1 MRNIKVVGSNFTRSG
16 KTCKPAMGFSFAAG
30 TTDGP
35 GAFDFEQSDTNG
47 TAFWRLVRNFIK
59 KPTPEQDSCHA
70 PKPILLDVGEMHF
83 PYEWIPYIVEIQI
96 IRIGQ
101 FVILAVPGELTTMAG
116 RRLERA
122 VEDVIGKSWGSNL
135 HLVIAGLSNT
145 YSSYVTTWEEYQVQR
160 YEGGFTLY
168 GPHTLDA
175 YIQEFRKLA
184 SAMVDGTA
192 TPTGPKPPDLLN
204 EQWSLVPGVVAD
216 AVPFGV
222 DFGDTYKDV
231 ERNVYFPGDRVAVEF
246 HSACPRNDLRAESTF
261 LMVERN
267 DTDHESWTL
276 LSLLKWLFGRGGQ
289 SSEQDDKGNK
299 SYKGKTENWTVVH
312 TDNDWETK
320 FYWSRP
326 LSLSPYSYAKV
337 VWDIPRNVVPGK
349 YRIRHLGNYK
359 HFLGHVEAFEG
370 SSQSFEVKGH
380 QRSRQWSTN
389 WRYIFG
395 WRGLF

>member
-1 MRNIKVVGSNFTRSG
+1 MRNITVQESNFTRAG
-16 KTCKPAMGFSFAAG
+16 QTCKPAMGFAFAAG

-59 KPTPEQDSCHA
+59 KPTPEQDKCHA

-101 FVILAVPGELTTMAG
+101 FVILGVPGELTTMSG
-116 RRLERA
+116 RRLIKA
-122 VEDVIGKSWGSNL
+122 VEDVIGESWGSTL
-135 HLVIAGLSNT
+135 HIVIAGLSNT

-184 SAMVDGTA
+184 SAMVEGRGTPA
-192 TPTGPKPPDLLN
+192 GPKPPDLLN

-222 DFGDTYKDV
+222 NFGDAYKDV
-231 ERNVYFPGDRVAVEF
+231 AKSVYFPGDKIVVEF

-261 LMVERN
+261 LAVERYYS
-267 DTDHESWTL
+267 DHNATWTL
-276 LSLLKWLFGRGGQ
+276 LSFLKSLFARGVETSQGN
-289 SSEQDDKGNK
+289 EKGMRSKND
-299 SYKGKTENWTVVH
+299 SWTVVH

-320 FYWSRP
+320 FYWNRP
-326 LSLSPYSYAKV
+326 ASLSPYSYATI

-349 YRIRHLGNYK
+349 YRIRHFGNNK

-370 SSQSFEVKGH
+370 SSSIFEVKE
-380 QRSRQWSTN
+380 RQGTRPWSTS